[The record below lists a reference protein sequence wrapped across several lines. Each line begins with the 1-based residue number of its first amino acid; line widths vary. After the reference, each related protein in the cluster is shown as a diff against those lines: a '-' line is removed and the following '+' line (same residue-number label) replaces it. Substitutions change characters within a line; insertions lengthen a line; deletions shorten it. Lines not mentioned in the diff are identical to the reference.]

1 SKVLTFFVNH
11 APQLQRN
18 QQLFTPKPGAV
29 FASRTVTLNPIG
41 TDDDAFDPTIF
52 SAVGGR
58 RDRNLLI
65 LRWKI
70 AVLGKFAGTTR
81 DTCWI
86 EPHDF
91 NSANSVTFRIDDMIA
106 PGPIVVRIR
115 LCDCAQCD
123 ALPGT
128 PTCPFVGRE
137 ASPGQGTCVDA
148 DFPCTLLPPAPNG
161 VIGAAG
167 GTPPP
172 PGSANDPRTR
182 DP

>member
-1 SKVLTFFVNH
+1 RAYAGIRAEEGDGTVDRRIDQRPGDAVGVADRVDAGGGTPQDKALRSKVLTFFVNH

-86 EPHDF
+86 ETHDF

-128 PTCPFVGRE
+128 
-137 ASPGQGTCVDA
+137 
-148 DFPCTLLPPAPNG
+148 
-161 VIGAAG
+161 
-167 GTPPP
+167 
-172 PGSANDPRTR
+172 
-182 DP
+182 